1 MGTVSLAT
9 GDREDEHH
17 CRLLFPKFFERRR
30 RATITRDR
38 GTDRTPMFARL
49 QSLFALGEGVY
60 HPAIDPGHNA
70 TCARERATTTEIL
83 LRLLAED
90 HRLST

>member
-1 MGTVSLAT
+1 
-9 GDREDEHH
+9 
-17 CRLLFPKFFERRR
+17 
-30 RATITRDR
+30 
-38 GTDRTPMFARL
+38 MFARL